1 VVLGDENAQTL
12 IACVA
17 DGAGTAAFG
26 AEGSAIACEAMIESA
41 VAFSEAK
48 RKWES
53 FERSDAVAW
62 CELARQ
68 EIQASAERH
77 QCGLRDFAT
86 TLCVAIVAPSCAA
99 FFQIGDG
106 AIILKNRG
114 GVYGVVF
121 WPQSGEYANSTNFLT
136 SDAFREH
143 LEFQKVASP
152 MACVALFTD
161 GIERLALQFET
172 KVPHAPFFDPLLAA
186 LRDCECTDPL
196 TEELRRF
203 LQSDSMRNRSDDD
216 KSLILALREP
226 SEVGHPR

>member
-121 WPQSGEYANSTNFLT
+121 WPQSGRQLHQLPHFRRVSRAPRIPKGGEPNGLRGPVHGRHRKAGPAIRDQSAARAVFRSAVGGPPRLRMYRSFDGGASSVPPIRF
-136 SDAFREH
+136 DA
-143 LEFQKVASP
+143 
-152 MACVALFTD
+152 
-161 GIERLALQFET
+161 
-172 KVPHAPFFDPLLAA
+172 
-186 LRDCECTDPL
+186 
-196 TEELRRF
+196 
-203 LQSDSMRNRSDDD
+203 
-216 KSLILALREP
+216 KSVR
-226 SEVGHPR
+226 